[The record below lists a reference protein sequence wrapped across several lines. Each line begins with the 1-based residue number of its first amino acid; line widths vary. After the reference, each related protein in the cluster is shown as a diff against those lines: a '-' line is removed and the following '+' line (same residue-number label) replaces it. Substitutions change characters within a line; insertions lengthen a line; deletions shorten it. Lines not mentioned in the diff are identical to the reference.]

1 MLPTGAMLPLDDCEL
16 PRGGPGPE
24 DRSPA
29 VKQSLQVLEELVGEQ
44 RLQLLHD
51 VWTVRGLFEPG
62 HGPWRRA
69 GFTTRVL
76 ARAVGAEMDRIG
88 SRHQD
93 PVAEAFW
100 LLAEQRRYLNFDVV
114 EERVVRLLF
123 REVHELRP
131 SQQRATHRLLRQ
143 RTHNLAHPNGGPASN
158 LLLVATVAG
167 GLLAAADS
175 ESMGSLVA
183 SRFPNGLPM
192 VPNDELELLTLPMD
206 ARRHMNEKALA
217 IDLAYRAR
225 QRP

>member
-1 MLPTGAMLPLDDCEL
+1 MQ
-16 PRGGPGPE
+16 
-24 DRSPA
+24 
-29 VKQSLQVLEELVGEQ
+29 QSLQVLEELMGEQ

-62 HGPWRRA
+62 NGPWRRA

-76 ARAVGAEMDRIG
+76 ARAAGAEMDRIQ

-123 REVHELRP
+123 AEIHELRP
-131 SQQRATHRLLRQ
+131 SQKRAAQRLLLL
-143 RTHNLAHPNGGPASN
+143 RTENLAHPLGNPASN

-167 GLLAAADS
+167 GLLAAAHS
-175 ESMGSLVA
+175 ESMGSLIA
-183 SRFPNGLPM
+183 SRFPNGLAVLPQ
-192 VPNDELELLTLPMD
+192 DELALLSLPMD

-217 IDLAYRAR
+217 IDLASRAR
-225 QRP
+225 Q

>member
-1 MLPTGAMLPLDDCEL
+1 MLPLDDCEL

-29 VKQSLQVLEELVGEQ
+29 VQQSLQVLEELMGEQ

-51 VWTVRGLFEPG
+51 VWTIRGLFEPG
-62 HGPWRRA
+62 GLGPWRRA

-76 ARAVGAEMDRIG
+76 VRAVGAEMDRIQ

-114 EERVVRLLF
+114 EERVVRFLF
-123 REVHELRP
+123 GEIHELRP
-131 SQQRATHRLLRQ
+131 SQKRAAQRLLLL
-143 RTHNLAHPNGGPASN
+143 RTANLAHEKGSPASN
-158 LLLVATVAG
+158 LLLIATVAG
-167 GLLAAADS
+167 GLLASAPS
-175 ESMGSLVA
+175 ESMSSLVA
-183 SRFPNGLPM
+183 SRFPNGLARLPA
-192 VPNDELELLTLPMD
+192 DELDLLTLPME

-217 IDLAYRAR
+217 IDLAFRAR
-225 QRP
+225 P